1 MPRRTNFPRLGSKP
15 IPLQAVMHNGR
26 PPDIALVV
34 DDSPDTLKMLTD
46 ALEDAGMTVLVA
58 VDGEQALSMVEKVS
72 PDVIL
77 MDAVMPGM
85 NGFET
90 CRRLKAK
97 ENVTHVPVI
106 FMTGLSETEDVV
118 HGLEA
123 GGVDYVTKP
132 IVPDELLA
140 RIRVHLANARAA
152 HGARTALDT
161 LGRVLLAANR
171 AGEMLWCTPQA
182 AKLLARAFGGFEVS
196 EFRLPREVRD
206 WLARAAAG
214 PMPEPIRLAPPL
226 KLNLA
231 YVAQV
236 GSNEILLR
244 LVESDLGDEQTM
256 LRTKLTL
263 TQREAEVLLWIAR
276 GKSNRDIAEILTLSP
291 RTVNKHLEQIYAKL
305 GVENRTSAA
314 ALAMRTLGGR

>member
-1 MPRRTNFPRLGSKP
+1 
-15 IPLQAVMHNGR
+15 MHNSR
-26 PPDIALVV
+26 PPDIVLVV

-77 MDAVMPGM
+77 MDAVMPGLD
-85 NGFET
+85 GFAT

-97 ENVTHVPVI
+97 ETVTHVPVI

-182 AKLLARAFGGFEVS
+182 AKLLARAFGAFEAS
-196 EFRLPREVRD
+196 EFKLPREVRD
-206 WLARAAAG
+206 WLRRAEAG
-214 PMPEPIRLAPPL
+214 PLPDPIRLASPL
-226 KLNLA
+226 KLSLA
-231 YVAQV
+231 YVAQI
-236 GSNEILLR
+236 GSDEILLR
-244 LVESDLGDEQTM
+244 LVESDLGDEQAA
-256 LRTKLTL
+256 LRAKLTL
-263 TQREAEVLLWIAR
+263 TQREAEVLLWVAR